1 MSKQGE
7 KGAAQSKSEKAE
19 KTTTGDGVKPE
30 SLPEITH
37 NGWKEW
43 DDNIQRLKE
52 YMRVNFQDLE
62 SICPDPMM
70 LSLKSAYEV
79 YLFSEP
85 DFTALEGLDEIT
97 DPKGF

>member
-19 KTTTGDGVKPE
+19 KITHGDSVRLE
-30 SLPEITH
+30 RLPEITH

-43 DDNIQRLKE
+43 DDNMQRLKE

-62 SICPDPMM
+62 
-70 LSLKSAYEV
+70 
-79 YLFSEP
+79 
-85 DFTALEGLDEIT
+85 
-97 DPKGF
+97 

>member
-19 KTTTGDGVKPE
+19 KTTPGDGVRPE

-43 DDNIQRLKE
+43 EDNIQRLKE

-62 SICPDPMM
+62 SICPDPMN
-70 LSLKSAYEV
+70 
-79 YLFSEP
+79 
-85 DFTALEGLDEIT
+85 
-97 DPKGF
+97 

>member
-7 KGAAQSKSEKAE
+7 EGAAQSKYKDA
-19 KTTTGDGVKPE
+19 KNTLGDGMRPE
-30 SLPEITH
+30 CLPEITH

-43 DDNIQRLKE
+43 DDNMQRLKE

-62 SICPDPMM
+62 SICTDPMM
-70 LSLKSAYEV
+70 LTLKLTYEV

-85 DFTALEGLDEIT
+85 DFYCIGGVGRDC
-97 DPKGF
+97 